1 MIEIKQKYRNPSLIS
16 LLFIFWFF
24 GAIMNCF
31 SYNSFDPIFIFFFI
45 FVFGFILLK
54 ILSFNSDIKLYE
66 EKGFLSFFFISWFIS
81 GISSIYLNTF
91 FDASQLNDAGDF
103 FIFSTSHEYSEI
115 SLKKLHGI
123 TNGSLAVVIWRF
135 IYNLFYFIGF
145 EKTVLIGLLINNL
158 IMSFSLLLTLKM
170 GAMIVSSNHERLD
183 RITILYCSCGIF
195 FLFSNILLRD
205 SFSILYVIL
214 QLYFAS
220 RLIMK
225 LSFYNVIIFCIFTV
239 IANYFV
245 VYIRYE
251 LQYFPLLFIFIIPI
265 LKYYQKISSKKIIF
279 LIFTTALL
287 TILLLNYYVINI
299 YDYSIIKMFNIRGS
313 YLYESSTLGNNSL
326 GKIIIEN
333 IHPFLLP
340 LFFLFTL
347 IFYPLPFWV
356 EFSKLEIYGLLKGL
370 QWFYMIFFLP
380 MILLS
385 LIKIISLLK
394 LKNRLLVLHTIF
406 FIGITLSVII
416 TSGEQRHF
424 ALGIPSAILFTLI
437 LDFKDKVDNNNYFIT
452 LFLLISF
459 IIMLYI
465 LFFLIKLII

>member
-1 MIEIKQKYRNPSLIS
+1 
-16 LLFIFWFF
+16 
-24 GAIMNCF
+24 
-31 SYNSFDPIFIFFFI
+31 
-45 FVFGFILLK
+45 
-54 ILSFNSDIKLYE
+54 
-66 EKGFLSFFFISWFIS
+66 
-81 GISSIYLNTF
+81 
-91 FDASQLNDAGDF
+91 
-103 FIFSTSHEYSEI
+103 
-115 SLKKLHGI
+115 
-123 TNGSLAVVIWRF
+123 
-135 IYNLFYFIGF
+135 
-145 EKTVLIGLLINNL
+145 
-158 IMSFSLLLTLKM
+158 
-170 GAMIVSSNHERLD
+170 
-183 RITILYCSCGIF
+183 
-195 FLFSNILLRD
+195 
-205 SFSILYVIL
+205 
-214 QLYFAS
+214 
-220 RLIMK
+220 
-225 LSFYNVIIFCIFTV
+225 
-239 IANYFV
+239 
-245 VYIRYE
+245 
-251 LQYFPLLFIFIIPI
+251 
-265 LKYYQKISSKKIIF
+265 
-279 LIFTTALL
+279 
-287 TILLLNYYVINI
+287 
-299 YDYSIIKMFNIRGS
+299 MFNIRGS

-452 LFLLISF
+452 LFLLISS